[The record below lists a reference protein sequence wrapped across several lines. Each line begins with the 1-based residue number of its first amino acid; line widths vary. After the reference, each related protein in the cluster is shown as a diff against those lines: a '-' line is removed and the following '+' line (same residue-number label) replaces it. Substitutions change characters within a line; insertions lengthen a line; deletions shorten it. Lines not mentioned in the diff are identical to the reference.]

1 MTKPDNDRRRLTYC
15 EIRMPL
21 CLLGMVGMV
30 PFWLSSIDSRR
41 ADLCSLDH
49 GISTNRMECGSG
61 FWDCCDDEDGARM
74 SDNDVGDSID
84 FDDFLSIF
92 VR

>member
-1 MTKPDNDRRRLTYC
+1 M
-15 EIRMPL
+15 RMPL
-21 CLLGMVGMV
+21 CLLAIVGMV

-49 GISTNRMECGSG
+49 GISTNRMECGSVFFG
-61 FWDCCDDEDGARM
+61 CCDDEDGAKM
-74 SDNDVGDSID
+74 SDSDVGDSMD
-84 FDDFLSIF
+84 FDEVLSIF